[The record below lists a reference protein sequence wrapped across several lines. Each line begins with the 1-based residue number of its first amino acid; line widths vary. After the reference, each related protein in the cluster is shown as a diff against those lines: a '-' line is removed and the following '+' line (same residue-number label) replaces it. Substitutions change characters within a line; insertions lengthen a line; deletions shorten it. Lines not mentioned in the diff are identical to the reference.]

1 MAAESYRPDDEITA
15 ILKRWRKDYERTLAD
30 IAGIAAAAK
39 PGYRVAPPLLPYHAV
54 LLDTARAFMV
64 RDECQVAVVMAQSA
78 VEVLVEQIVTEQ
90 LRKRRTA
97 PEVEEWVLARAK
109 PFGLTGPNSLTLYIA
124 LTGDQIPRATFWDRY
139 KRHVTR
145 RHGVVHRGEKVTPQ
159 AAEQSLSVA
168 EEMIRHIERRRR

>member
-1 MAAESYRPDDEITA
+1 MGP
-15 ILKRWRKDYERTLAD
+15 
-30 IAGIAAAAK
+30 
-39 PGYRVAPPLLPYHAV
+39 
-54 LLDTARAFMV
+54 
-64 RDECQVAVVMAQSA
+64 CQG
-78 VEVLVEQIVTEQ
+78 E
-90 LRKRRTA
+90 
-97 PEVEEWVLARAK
+97 

-139 KRHVTR
+139 KRHVAR